1 VEVNK
6 PIIAKM
12 IPKGNAISAL
22 ITSENVDFDE
32 QGIQMSDFYD
42 REHLE
47 PNMIINGPAIIVES
61 STSTVVP
68 PNHQFRIDEYANIII
83 SKKQ

>member
-1 VEVNK
+1 LSV
-6 PIIAKM
+6 
-12 IPKGNAISAL
+12 AL

-32 QGIQMSDFYD
+32 MGVQMSNFYNRD
-42 REHLE
+42 LLE
-47 PNMIINGPAIIVES
+47 PNMTIDGPAIIVES

>member
-12 IPKGNAISAL
+12 IPKGNAISAAL

-47 PNMIINGPAIIVES
+47 VINMI
-61 STSTVVP
+61 T
-68 PNHQFRIDEYANIII
+68 ANC
-83 SKKQ
+83 

>member
-12 IPKGNAISAL
+12 IPKGNAISAAL

-47 PNMIINGPAIIVES
+47 PNMIINGP
-61 STSTVVP
+61 
-68 PNHQFRIDEYANIII
+68 Q
-83 SKKQ
+83 